1 MENYRF
7 CTNPDCGER
16 YLNLKRK
23 CDICEQK
30 VVKNLNETNVFSE
43 NQISSG
49 DNKYVCVYI
58 YIYIYT
64 YIYILGMKL
73 AKT

>member
-7 CTNPDCGER
+7 CKNPDYGER

-23 CDICEQK
+23 CDICEWK
-30 VVKNLNETNVFSE
+30 VVKNLNDINVFSE
-43 NQISSG
+43 NQTSSA
-49 DNKYVCVYI
+49 DNKCV
-58 YIYIYT
+58 